1 MMKPFN
7 NHFLNAEF
15 NITFNK
21 MQQEIY
27 EYLKTVNVDLAEQ
40 YREYNKYPRP

>member
-15 NITFNK
+15 NITFNE
-21 MQQEIY
+21 MQQKIY
-27 EYLKTVNVDLAEQ
+27 EYLKTVNMGDGVNEK
-40 YREYNKYPRP
+40 E